1 MPREAGDA
9 AGPWRRPLSYLSP
22 TFDLR
27 LAWDGDTGAPTYT
40 RDLTASAEGK
50 VSLPMSSAAAY
61 GGDDLRWNPEDT
73 FGTALAT
80 CHTLT
85 FLSLASKFRLSVK
98 HVDVAVTVT
107 LDTVERVTKITKIQ
121 LRPTITVAPGT
132 SADKVAEAWEKAH
145 KYCFVANSITSEVE
159 LPRPELREA

>member
-1 MPREAGDA
+1 VAH
-9 AGPWRRPLSYLSP
+9 

-27 LAWDGDTGAPTYT
+27 LAWDGDTGTPTYS
-40 RDLTASAEGK
+40 RSLSASAEGK
-50 VSLPMSSAAAY
+50 VDLALSSAPAY
-61 GGDDLRWNPEDT
+61 GGDALRWNPEDT
-73 FGTALAT
+73 FGASLAT

-85 FLSLASKFRLSVK
+85 FLSLASKLRLAVA

-107 LDTVERVTKITKIQ
+107 LDTVDKVTRITKLQ

-159 LPRPELREA
+159 LPRPEVREA